1 MKKII
6 LVFFLAFV
14 FIPEKTFSLT
24 YEKHNLVSDI
34 ADVGKG
40 NTEAEGY
47 FSYQINDYPLCKKL
61 NEPKIAAL
69 RQGIRIHYDPNKK
82 IYAFEKGIFDCNYGW
97 EKNSTLLG
105 IYEGMVE
112 YLTKNTIV
120 IYYKHENGKSHGYM
134 KQINTWYT
142 FTHDEKFL
150 FNDSR
155 SLTQKILASA
165 DEIKHGE
172 RLLDFYNNLD
182 VSSSS
187 AKIYDGV
194 INKNIHLNKKTSS
207 ERKAPQSI
215 DPKETLKNKDNV
227 ANELEKL
234 EKLFKRGAITKEEYQ
249 KAKNKILN

>member
-1 MKKII
+1 MKILLII
-6 LVFFLAFV
+6 LSTIIIMPSKAF
-14 FIPEKTFSLT
+14 PLT
-24 YEKHNLVSDI
+24 YEKHNTIISDI
-34 ADVGKG
+34 GDVGKG
-40 NTEAEGY
+40 NVEAEGY
-47 FSYQINDYPLCKKL
+47 FSYQINDYPICKKL
-61 NEPKIAAL
+61 NEPKIASL

-82 IYAFEKGIFDCNYGW
+82 VYAFEKGIFDCNYGW
-97 EKNSTLLG
+97 ENNSILTG

-112 YLTKNTIV
+112 YLTRDTIV
-120 IYYKHENGKSHGYM
+120 IYYKHENGKSNGYM
-134 KQINTWYT
+134 KQRNIWYT

-155 SLTQKILASA
+155 SLTQKNLASA

-194 INKNIHLNKKTSS
+194 INKNIHLNKKTTS
-207 ERKAPQSI
+207 ERKTPQPI

-234 EKLFKRGAITKEEYQ
+234 EKLFKRGAITKDEYQ

>member
-24 YEKHNLVSDI
+24 YEKHNVVSDI
-34 ADVGKG
+34 GDVGKG

-47 FSYQINDYPLCKKL
+47 FSYQVNEYPVCKKL
-61 NEPKIAAL
+61 NVTLNFL

-82 IYAFEKGIFDCNYGW
+82 IYAFEKGIFDCSNAW
-97 EKNSTLLG
+97 EKNYALSG
-105 IYEGMVE
+105 IYEGMIE
-112 YLTKNTIV
+112 YLTRDTIV
-120 IYYKHENGKSHGYM
+120 IYYKHENDKSHGYM
-134 KQINTWYT
+134 KQRNIWYT

-155 SLTQKILASA
+155 SLTQKNLASA

-194 INKNIHLNKKTSS
+194 INKNIHLNKKTTS

-215 DPKETLKNKDNV
+215 DPKETQKNKDNV

-234 EKLFKRGAITKEEYQ
+234 EKLFKRGAITKDEYQ